1 MSDDELREK
10 IKRTGVFAR
19 VSPEHKVRI
28 VEALKANN
36 QVVAM
41 TGDGVND
48 APALKRADI
57 GAAMGITGTDVS
69 KQAADMV
76 LTDDNFATIVSAV
89 EEGRTIYANIQRAIQ
104 YLLSCNVGEIITI
117 FSAIMLGLGRP
128 LTAIQILWVNL
139 VTDGLP
145 ALALGVEPPEAGI
158 MDRPPRDPKAGVF
171 SGGVGKRIALQ
182 GLMVGGL
189 TLIGYYWALS
199 TRGDMTL
206 ARTVAF
212 GVLAFSQL
220 VHSFN
225 MRTSSQPLLKAG
237 IFGNKWLNW
246 AVVASAFLQIIV
258 MTVPAFESIFDT
270 VTLGWKEFQVVA
282 LLAIMPFV
290 LVESVK
296 WITTSKEA

>member
-1 MSDDELREK
+1 
-10 IKRTGVFAR
+10 
-19 VSPEHKVRI
+19 
-28 VEALKANN
+28 
-36 QVVAM
+36 
-41 TGDGVND
+41 
-48 APALKRADI
+48 
-57 GAAMGITGTDVS
+57 MGITGTDVS

-189 TLIGYYWALS
+189 TLIGYYWARS

-220 VHSFN
+220 VHSLICGPPV
-225 MRTSSQPLLKAG
+225 SLC
-237 IFGNKWLNW
+237 
-246 AVVASAFLQIIV
+246 
-258 MTVPAFESIFDT
+258 
-270 VTLGWKEFQVVA
+270 
-282 LLAIMPFV
+282 
-290 LVESVK
+290 
-296 WITTSKEA
+296 